1 MNLKEAI
8 ELIDPE
14 IERELKGCAINFFG
28 ETDEYNCGTE
38 YPELCDKCQG
48 RLQGRL
54 SQMKREV
61 EHLGHF
67 RIAFQLEEETELNRY
82 IEALNILINHLEEV
96 SE

>member
-14 IERELKGCAINFFG
+14 IKRELKCEDKSQCSYGCGFK
-28 ETDEYNCGTE
+28 
-38 YPELCDKCQG
+38 LK
-48 RLQGRL
+48 GRL

-61 EHLGHF
+61 ERLNK
-67 RIAFQLEEETELNRY
+67 LEGNGIYEVFVIKEY

-96 SE
+96 LKWKIQIND